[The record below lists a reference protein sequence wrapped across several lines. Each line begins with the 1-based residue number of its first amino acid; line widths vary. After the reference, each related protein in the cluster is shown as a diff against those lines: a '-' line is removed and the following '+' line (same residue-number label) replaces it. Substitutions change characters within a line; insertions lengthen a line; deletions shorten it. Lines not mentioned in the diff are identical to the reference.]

1 MADFSDFCVW
11 PGLELLQCGNDIVL
25 SALQAGR
32 SIVAMTGNN
41 PAGFALCFANRTCG
55 RSDQDKIRSRR

>member
-1 MADFSDFCVW
+1 MADFSDFCAW
-11 PGLELLQCGNDIVL
+11 LSPKLLQCGDDIVL
-25 SALQAGR
+25 SGLQAGR

-55 RSDQDKIRSRR
+55 RSAVN